1 MTRKI
6 FNSITLVAA
15 AVLLISS
22 CVLMACLYEYFG
34 SIREDALRDEMK
46 LAIRGVQTEGTDYLE
61 NVKADGYRLTWID
74 KDGSVIYDTVRDNQI
89 KENHLQREEVQ
100 EALNTGTGDSRR
112 FSDTLLEKTI
122 YYAKKMDDGTV
133 LRISVSAATAGLLA
147 IGMIPPVLF
156 ILIIALVLSGILA
169 SRLSKRIVKPIN
181 SIDLENPL
189 DNDTYEEISP
199 LLNRINRQKILIDI
213 QVDELQQ
220 KKDEFN
226 KITSCMKEG
235 LILVNEQIEVV
246 SINPSAMKLF
256 DVEEDCTGNDFLTI
270 YRDHEMNLALKNA
283 FEEGHSEISRGMNG
297 HEYQFD
303 ISRIDSGGK
312 IIGAVIL
319 IFDVTEKTHAEKVR
333 REFTANVSHEL
344 KTPLQGII
352 GSAELIENGMVK
364 HNDMPKF
371 IGMIHK
377 EASRLVTL
385 VDDIIRLSQL
395 DEKGAMPEET
405 VSLRTIAD
413 EVSESLLNIAE
424 RRNISITVTGDK
436 ARITCVP
443 KLIYEVVYNL
453 CENAV
458 KYNVDGGSVAIDI
471 KDSGKSVQL
480 KVTDTGIGISR
491 EHLERVFERFY
502 RVDKSHSKETGGTGL
517 GLSIVKHAVSY
528 HHGSVSVKS
537 EEGKGT
543 EFTVVLPVK

>member
-283 FEEGHSEISRGMNG
+283 FEESHSEISRGMNG

-424 RRNISITVTGDK
+424 RRNISITVTGDE

>member
-283 FEEGHSEISRGMNG
+283 FEEGHGEISRGMNG

-364 HNDMPKF
+364 HNDMPRF

-424 RRNISITVTGDK
+424 RRNISITVTGDE

>member
-133 LRISVSAATAGLLA
+133 MRISVSAATAGLLA

-226 KITSCMKEG
+226 KITSWM
-235 LILVNEQIEVV
+235 
-246 SINPSAMKLF
+246 
-256 DVEEDCTGNDFLTI
+256 
-270 YRDHEMNLALKNA
+270 
-283 FEEGHSEISRGMNG
+283 
-297 HEYQFD
+297 
-303 ISRIDSGGK
+303 
-312 IIGAVIL
+312 
-319 IFDVTEKTHAEKVR
+319 
-333 REFTANVSHEL
+333 
-344 KTPLQGII
+344 
-352 GSAELIENGMVK
+352 
-364 HNDMPKF
+364 
-371 IGMIHK
+371 
-377 EASRLVTL
+377 
-385 VDDIIRLSQL
+385 
-395 DEKGAMPEET
+395 
-405 VSLRTIAD
+405 
-413 EVSESLLNIAE
+413 
-424 RRNISITVTGDK
+424 
-436 ARITCVP
+436 
-443 KLIYEVVYNL
+443 
-453 CENAV
+453 
-458 KYNVDGGSVAIDI
+458 
-471 KDSGKSVQL
+471 
-480 KVTDTGIGISR
+480 
-491 EHLERVFERFY
+491 
-502 RVDKSHSKETGGTGL
+502 
-517 GLSIVKHAVSY
+517 
-528 HHGSVSVKS
+528 
-537 EEGKGT
+537 
-543 EFTVVLPVK
+543 

>member
-100 EALNTGTGDSRR
+100 EALNTGTGESRR

-319 IFDVTEKTHAEKVR
+319 IFDVTEKIHAEKVR

-424 RRNISITVTGDK
+424 RRNISITVTGDE

>member
-22 CVLMACLYEYFG
+22 CVLMACLYDYFG

-319 IFDVTEKTHAEKVR
+319 IFDVTEKIHAEKVR

-424 RRNISITVTGDK
+424 RRNISITVTGDE

-471 KDSGKSVQL
+471 KDSGESVQL

>member
-100 EALNTGTGDSRR
+100 EALNTGTGESRR

-256 DVEEDCTGNDFLTI
+256 DVEEDCAGNDFLTI

-283 FEEGHSEISRGMNG
+283 FEEGHGEISRGMNG

-424 RRNISITVTGDK
+424 RRNISITVTGDE

>member
-181 SIDLENPL
+181 NIDLENPL

-424 RRNISITVTGDK
+424 RRNISITVTGDE